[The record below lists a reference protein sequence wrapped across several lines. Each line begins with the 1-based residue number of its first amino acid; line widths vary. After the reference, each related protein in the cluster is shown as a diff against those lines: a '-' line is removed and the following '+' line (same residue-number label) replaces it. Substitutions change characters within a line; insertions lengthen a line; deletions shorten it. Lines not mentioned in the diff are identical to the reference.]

1 VIQRLLK
8 HTRIIEQGEIMEKHH
23 TTQLDAQINALHTSL
38 ARLSSEEPLTELI
51 QIVHRPGWTTVAE
64 EAFFMGILEAM
75 GSQTKTLSAMKQ
87 VLLSGAAKV
96 ELNPQ
101 PLPPGAR

>member
-1 VIQRLLK
+1 VAAK
-8 HTRIIEQGEIMEKHH
+8 HTRIIEQGENMEKHH
-23 TTQLDAQINALHTSL
+23 TTQLEAQINELHTSL
-38 ARLSSEEPLTELI
+38 ARLASEEPLTELI
-51 QIVHRPGWTTVAE
+51 KIVHRPGWTTIAE

-75 GSQTKTLSAMKQ
+75 VSQMKALSAMKQ

>member
-1 VIQRLLK
+1 
-8 HTRIIEQGEIMEKHH
+8 MEKHH
-23 TTQLDAQINALHTSL
+23 TTQLEAQINELHTSL
-38 ARLSSEEPLTELI
+38 ASLASEEPLTELI
-51 QIVHRPGWTTVAE
+51 KIIHRPGWTTIAE
-64 EAFFMGILEAM
+64 EAFFMGILEVM
-75 GSQTKTLSAMKQ
+75 VSQMKTLSAMKQ